1 MLGIRIEL
9 MLRQSVLTQSLQQGF
24 ESRSRWLLQI
34 MGVTFILVF
43 LFLDTSCLGFP
54 AKDVQVIT
62 DRQYFAVVRDC
73 FREAKSSI
81 RMMMYEASYYKKY
94 QDSPSNILIRELIAA
109 KKRGLE
115 VKVIL
120 ERREEKE
127 KEAQKN
133 RGTGALLAQGGV
145 EVAYDPLSVV
155 THTKLLLIDG
165 KISVVGSTNW
175 TYSALE
181 KNHEA
186 AGLIRSP
193 EVASNLQN
201 YFRDVWKT
209 CSKGK

>member
-1 MLGIRIEL
+1 
-9 MLRQSVLTQSLQQGF
+9 MLRKFGLVF
-24 ESRSRWLLQI
+24 
-34 MGVTFILVF
+34 VLVF
-43 LFLDTSCLGFP
+43 LFLDASCLGFP

-81 RMMMYEASYYKKY
+81 RMMMYQASYYKTYK
-94 QDSPSNILIRELIAA
+94 DSPSNILIRELIAA

-127 KEAQKN
+127 KEDQKN
-133 RGTGALLAQGGV
+133 IGTGALLAQGGV
-145 EVAYDPLSVV
+145 DVVYDPLSVL

-186 AGLIRSP
+186 AVLIRSP
-193 EVASNLQN
+193 EVAGNLQN
-201 YFRDVWKT
+201 YFQDVWKT

>member
-1 MLGIRIEL
+1 MFRKSIPVF
-9 MLRQSVLTQSLQQGF
+9 M
-24 ESRSRWLLQI
+24 
-34 MGVTFILVF
+34 LVF
-43 LFLDTSCLGFP
+43 LLLDTFCLGFP

-81 RMMMYEASYYKKY
+81 RMMMYEASYYKTY

-120 ERREEKE
+120 ERREQKE
-127 KEAQKN
+127 KETQKN
-133 RGTGALLAQGGV
+133 SETATLLAKGGV
-145 EVAYDPLSVV
+145 EVVYDPLNVV

-165 KISVVGSTNW
+165 KIGVVGSTNW

-181 KNHEA
+181 RNHEA
-186 AGLIRSP
+186 AVVIRSP
-193 EVASNLQN
+193 EVANNLES
-201 YFRDVWKT
+201 YFQSVWKT

>member
-9 MLRQSVLTQSLQQGF
+9 MLRKSVLIVL
-24 ESRSRWLLQI
+24 I
-34 MGVTFILVF
+34 F
-43 LFLDTSCLGFP
+43 LFLDASCLGFP

-62 DRQYFAVVRDC
+62 DRQYFAVVRSC
-73 FREAKSSI
+73 IREAKSSI
-81 RMMMYEASYYKKY
+81 RMMMYQASYYKTYK
-94 QDSPSNILIRELIAA
+94 DSPSNVLIRELIAA

-133 RGTGALLAQGGV
+133 TGTGALLAQGGV
-145 EVAYDPLSVV
+145 EVVYDPLNLV

-165 KISVVGSTNW
+165 RISVVGSTNW

-186 AGLIRSP
+186 AVLIRSP
-193 EVASNLQN
+193 EVANNLQN
-201 YFRDVWKT
+201 YFQDVWKT
-209 CSKGK
+209 CSKVK